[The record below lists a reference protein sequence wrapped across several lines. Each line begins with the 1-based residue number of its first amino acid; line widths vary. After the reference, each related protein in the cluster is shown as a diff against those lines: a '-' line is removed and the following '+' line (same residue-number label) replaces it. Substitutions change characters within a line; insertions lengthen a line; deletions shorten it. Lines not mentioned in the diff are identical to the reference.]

1 MKLKKI
7 IMVTFFVMAGM
18 FTFAAGLKP
27 NEGYLK
33 LKWGTSTD
41 DAKKAGYTLSDLS
54 SNDKEYI
61 KKNYSEGV
69 TVYNVVSKDKTPS
82 ILHFYYYMGR
92 LFQVTE
98 SLPKNQSSR
107 DKLEKRYGKFSEI
120 GVFEVGN
127 QYVCVDISK
136 DGNIDAYWLIITQNT
151 DGSVITSF
159 FDWNIAKNVSVLAKQ
174 LAGADSNAGNSF
186 VEKLTDL
193 AEKLVQDG
201 SGKTTYA
208 FLALTSDDGNA
219 LVENYV
225 TDALTEAMF
234 NTGKIKIVERASIE
248 KILSEQQFQDSALV
262 NENTASEI
270 GNLTGANYVCYG
282 TVKDLGTQVTLNVK
296 VVEVST
302 AELCAMGRESVAKDE
317 YLSGV
322 GFEARKT
329 GVIAKKGSSTNSIAN
344 KNFDITKSKWEV
356 TQNRNEFD
364 EYTTYTFICRTT
376 TGQFLFVGYDKYDK
390 SMYSVVRAG
399 FKWSGDP
406 DYVNP
411 KDGAGCSGI
420 YDIKGEDGQIY
431 KTIKYKSAAYWS
443 YKIGWK
449 GSYDKGYDLRFT
461 YNEQQN
467 VVDLIN
473 MFGSNDVIAV
483 RNEDYQYVKRF
494 ETALF
499 WETLEANGITKEE
512 LFAAID
518 NEKF

>member
-201 SGKTTYA
+201 SGKPTYA

-302 AELCAMGRESVAKDE
+302 AELCSMGRETVAKDE
-317 YLSGV
+317 YLNGV
-322 GFEARKT
+322 GFEARKN
-329 GVIAKKGSSTNSIAN
+329 GGSAKKGSSTNSIAN

-356 TQNRNEFD
+356 KQNRNEFD

-390 SMYSVVRAG
+390 SIYSLVRVG
-399 FKWSGDP
+399 FYWSSKPDSVSSYDGQWPSIYDVKTESGD
-406 DYVNP
+406 
-411 KDGAGCSGI
+411 I
-420 YDIKGEDGQIY
+420 IKFDLSNSSNDN
-431 KTIKYKSAAYWS
+431 KWS
-443 YKIGWK
+443 YKNGWK
-449 GSYDKGYDLRFT
+449 KGTGDIIQITWTKNL
-461 YNEQQN
+461 NQKE
-467 VVDLIN
+467 LLEI
-473 MFGSNDVIAV
+473 FGSNKILSI
-483 RNEDYQYVKRF
+483 RNEEYQFVKHF
-494 ETALF
+494 ETEYF

>member
-120 GVFEVGN
+120 DVFEVGN

-136 DGNIDAYWLIITQNT
+136 DGNIDAYWLIIMQNT

-174 LAGADSNAGNSF
+174 LVGADSNAGNSF

-201 SGKTTYA
+201 SGKPTYA

-302 AELCAMGRESVAKDE
+302 AELCSMGRETVAKDE

-329 GVIAKKGSSTNSIAN
+329 GGIAKKGNTVANANTAKHVENNLWTVQKFRNDFDGYTQYTFMLKGPNYDYFVVGLRKCDVELNSSTRVGIRWYEDPKLKYGKAGLNYEIKTSDGKIVQMKDNASPDAKRN
-344 KNFDITKSKWEV
+344 WNYSESEYIDTSYRLNDSMKWLFDI
-356 TQNRNEFD
+356 
-364 EYTTYTFICRTT
+364 
-376 TGQFLFVGYDKYDK
+376 FLNNDVV
-390 SMYSVVRAG
+390 SVRAYERVVK
-399 FKWSGDP
+399 FQT
-406 DYVNP
+406 
-411 KDGAGCSGI
+411 AGLQEKIEEAGLSV
-420 YDIKGEDGQIY
+420 DEFY
-431 KTIKYKSAAYWS
+431 KA
-443 YKIGWK
+443 
-449 GSYDKGYDLRFT
+449 
-461 YNEQQN
+461 
-467 VVDLIN
+467 
-473 MFGSNDVIAV
+473 MSNS
-483 RNEDYQYVKRF
+483 EF
-494 ETALF
+494 
-499 WETLEANGITKEE
+499 
-512 LFAAID
+512 
-518 NEKF
+518 

>member
-1 MKLKKI
+1 MKIKKI
-7 IMVTFFVMAGM
+7 ISSTLIALLGMAL
-18 FTFAAGLKP
+18 FAAGLKP

-186 VEKLTDL
+186 VDKLTDL

-201 SGKTTYA
+201 SGKPTYA

-302 AELCAMGRESVAKDE
+302 AELCSMGRETVAKDE
-317 YLSGV
+317 YLNGV
-322 GFEARKT
+322 GFEARKNS
-329 GVIAKKGSSTNSIAN
+329 GSGKKGNTAANAKTVKHVENNLWTVQKFRNDFDGYTQYTFMLKGPNYDYFVVGLRKCDVELNSSTRVGIRWYEDPKLKYGKAGLNYEIKTSDGKIVQMKDNASPDAKRN
-344 KNFDITKSKWEV
+344 WNYSESEYIDTSYRLNDSMKWLFDI
-356 TQNRNEFD
+356 
-364 EYTTYTFICRTT
+364 
-376 TGQFLFVGYDKYDK
+376 FLNNDVV
-390 SMYSVVRAG
+390 SVRAYERVVKFQTAG
-399 FKWSGDP
+399 LQEKIEESGLSVD
-406 DYVNP
+406 
-411 KDGAGCSGI
+411 
-420 YDIKGEDGQIY
+420 EFY
-431 KTIKYKSAAYWS
+431 KA
-443 YKIGWK
+443 
-449 GSYDKGYDLRFT
+449 
-461 YNEQQN
+461 
-467 VVDLIN
+467 
-473 MFGSNDVIAV
+473 MSNS
-483 RNEDYQYVKRF
+483 EF
-494 ETALF
+494 
-499 WETLEANGITKEE
+499 
-512 LFAAID
+512 
-518 NEKF
+518 

>member
-1 MKLKKI
+1 MKKI
-7 IMVTFFVMAGM
+7 IMAAILVIAGM
-18 FTFAAGLKP
+18 TAFAAGLKP

-41 DAKKAGYTLSDLS
+41 DAKKAGYTLSDLGS
-54 SNDKEYI
+54 SDKEFI
-61 KKNYSEGV
+61 KQNYADGV
-69 TVYNVVSKDKTPS
+69 TSYSVTSKDKTPT
-82 ILHFYYYMGR
+82 LLTFYYYMGR

-98 SLPKNQSSR
+98 MLPENQSSR
-107 DKLEKRYGKFSEI
+107 EKLEKRYGKFSEI
-120 GVFEVGN
+120 GVFEIGE
-127 QYVCVDISK
+127 QFACVEVTKEGGI
-136 DGNIDAYWLIITQNT
+136 GAWWL
-151 DGSVITSF
+151 VITKNPSGGLVVNF
-159 FDWNIAKNVSVLAKQ
+159 FDWNIFKNVSELGKQ
-174 LAGADSNAGNSF
+174 LAGNDSNAGNSF
-186 VEKLTDL
+186 VGELSDL

-201 SGKTTYA
+201 SGKPTYA

-282 TVKDLGTQVTLNVK
+282 TVKDLGNQVTLNVK

-302 AELCAMGRESVAKDE
+302 AELCSMGRETVAKDE

-322 GFEARKT
+322 GFEARKA
-329 GVIAKKGSSTNSIAN
+329 GGIAKKGSSTNSIAN

-356 TQNRNEFD
+356 KQNRNEFD

-390 SMYSVVRAG
+390 SIYSLVRVG
-399 FKWSGDP
+399 FYWSSKPDSVSSYDGQWGAVFDVKTESGDIL
-406 DYVNP
+406 
-411 KDGAGCSGI
+411 K
-420 YDIKGEDGQIY
+420 YDLSNSSNDNK
-431 KTIKYKSAAYWS
+431 WS
-443 YKIGWK
+443 YKTGWK
-449 GSYDKGYDLRFT
+449 KGNDDIIQITWTKNL
-461 YNEQQN
+461 NQKE
-467 VVDLIN
+467 LLEI
-473 MFGSNDVIAV
+473 FGSNKILSI
-483 RNEDYQYVKRF
+483 RNEKYQFVKHF
-494 ETALF
+494 ETEYF

>member
-1 MKLKKI
+1 MKLRKI

-69 TVYNVVSKDKTPS
+69 TVYNVVSKDKTSS

-193 AEKLVQDG
+193 AEKLVQNG
-201 SGKTTYA
+201 SGKPTYA

-262 NENTASEI
+262 NESTASEI

-282 TVKDLGTQVTLNVK
+282 TVKDLGNQITLNVK

-302 AELCAMGRESVAKDE
+302 AELCAMGRETVAKDE

-329 GVIAKKGSSTNSIAN
+329 GGIAKKGNTTANAKTAKHVENNLWTVQKFRNDFDGYTQYTFMLKGPNYDYFVVGLRKCDVELNSSTRVGIRWSEDPKLKYGAARLNYEIKTSDGKIVQMKDNASPDEKRN
-344 KNFDITKSKWEV
+344 WNYSESEYIDTSYRLNDSMKWLFDI
-356 TQNRNEFD
+356 
-364 EYTTYTFICRTT
+364 
-376 TGQFLFVGYDKYDK
+376 FLNNDVV
-390 SMYSVVRAG
+390 SVRAYERVVK
-399 FKWSGDP
+399 FQT
-406 DYVNP
+406 
-411 KDGAGCSGI
+411 AGLQEKIEEAGLSV
-420 YDIKGEDGQIY
+420 DEFY
-431 KTIKYKSAAYWS
+431 KA
-443 YKIGWK
+443 
-449 GSYDKGYDLRFT
+449 
-461 YNEQQN
+461 
-467 VVDLIN
+467 
-473 MFGSNDVIAV
+473 MSNS
-483 RNEDYQYVKRF
+483 EF
-494 ETALF
+494 
-499 WETLEANGITKEE
+499 
-512 LFAAID
+512 
-518 NEKF
+518 

>member
-1 MKLKKI
+1 MILKKI

-193 AEKLVQDG
+193 AEKLVQNG
-201 SGKTTYA
+201 SGKPTYA

-262 NENTASEI
+262 NESTASEI

-282 TVKDLGTQVTLNVK
+282 TVKDLGNQITLNVK

-302 AELCAMGRESVAKDE
+302 AELCSMGRETLAKDD
-317 YLSGV
+317 YLNGV
-322 GFEARKT
+322 GFEARKNGGSGKKSSANT
-329 GVIAKKGSSTNSIAN
+329 SAKTAKHVENNRWTYTSTTNDFDGYTEYIFTLLGADERRIAVIY
-344 KNFDITKSKWEV
+344 
-356 TQNRNEFD
+356 QRNED
-364 EYTTYTFICRTT
+364 
-376 TGQFLFVGYDKYDK
+376 
-390 SMYSVVRAG
+390 
-399 FKWSGDP
+399 
-406 DYVNP
+406 
-411 KDGAGCSGI
+411 
-420 YDIKGEDGQIY
+420 
-431 KTIKYKSAAYWS
+431 KYKSKLICGIKGGTKNSSGFSDAEIKEDNG
-443 YKIGWK
+443 KIIQINSK
-449 GSYDKGYDLRFT
+449 ST
-461 YNEQQN
+461 YYYIENGVKYRLDIENEKKSGRSWLKIFKDN
-467 VVDLIN
+467 NHIVFRAKDVVTH
-473 MFGSNDVIAV
+473 
-483 RNEDYQYVKRF
+483 F
-494 ETALF
+494 ETAGL
-499 WETLEANGITKEE
+499 LEKMEEAGVSWEE
-512 LFAAID
+512 LDEAMKNQEF
-518 NEKF
+518 

>member
-1 MKLKKI
+1 MKIKKI
-7 IMVTFFVMAGM
+7 ISSTLIALLGMAL
-18 FTFAAGLKP
+18 FAAGLKP
-27 NEGYLK
+27 SEGYLK

-41 DAKKAGYTLSDLS
+41 DAKKAGYKLSELS
-54 SNDKEYI
+54 ASDKEFL
-61 KKNYSEGV
+61 KKDFSDGV
-69 TVYNVVSKDKTPS
+69 SAYYVTSKDKTPTS
-82 ILHFYYYMGR
+82 LQFYYYMGR
-92 LFQVTE
+92 LFQVIETLPE
-98 SLPKNQSSR
+98 SQSSR

-120 GVFEVGN
+120 GVFNLGE
-127 QYVCVDISK
+127 QYACVELTK
-136 DGNIDAYWLIITQNT
+136 DGEVQAYWLAIVKDSN
-151 DGSVITSF
+151 GGVITSF
-159 FDWNIAKNVSVLAKQ
+159 FDWNIFKNVSSFGKSLT
-174 LAGADSNAGNSF
+174 GNNGNAGNSF
-186 VEKLTDL
+186 VGELSDL

-201 SGKTTYA
+201 SGKPTYA

-302 AELCAMGRESVAKDE
+302 AELCSMGRETVAKDE
-317 YLSGV
+317 YLNGV
-322 GFEARKT
+322 GFEARKNS
-329 GVIAKKGSSTNSIAN
+329 GSAKKGSSTNSIAN

-356 TQNRNEFD
+356 KQNRNEFD

-390 SMYSVVRAG
+390 SIYSLVRVG
-399 FKWSGDP
+399 FYWSSKPDSVSSYDGQWPSIYDVKTESGD
-406 DYVNP
+406 
-411 KDGAGCSGI
+411 I
-420 YDIKGEDGQIY
+420 IKFDLSNSSNDN
-431 KTIKYKSAAYWS
+431 KWS
-443 YKIGWK
+443 YKNGWK
-449 GSYDKGYDLRFT
+449 KGTGDIIQITWTKNL
-461 YNEQQN
+461 NQKE
-467 VVDLIN
+467 LLEI
-473 MFGSNDVIAV
+473 FGSNKILSI
-483 RNEDYQYVKRF
+483 RNEEYQFVKHF
-494 ETALF
+494 ETEYF

>member
-1 MKLKKI
+1 MKKI
-7 IMVTFFVMAGM
+7 IMAAILVIAGM
-18 FTFAAGLKP
+18 TAFAAGLKP

-41 DAKKAGYTLSDLS
+41 DAKKSGYTLSDLGS
-54 SNDKEYI
+54 SDKEFI
-61 KKNYSEGV
+61 KQNYADGV
-69 TVYNVVSKDKTPS
+69 TSYSVTSKDKTPT
-82 ILHFYYYMGR
+82 LLTFYYYMGR
-92 LFQVTE
+92 LFQVVET
-98 SLPKNQSSR
+98 LPKTQSSR
-107 DKLEKRYGKFSEI
+107 DKLEKRYGKFSEM
-120 GVFEVGN
+120 GVFEVGD
-127 QYVCVDISK
+127 QYVCVDIAK
-136 DGNIDAYWLIITQNT
+136 DGNIEAYWLMIMKDT
-151 DGSVITSF
+151 DGNVISTF
-159 FDWNIAKNVSVLAKQ
+159 FDWNIAKKVSPFGKQ
-174 LAGADSNAGNSF
+174 LAGSDSETGNSF
-186 VEKLTDL
+186 VGKLSNL
-193 AEKLVQDG
+193 AEKLVQNG
-201 SGKTTYA
+201 SGKPTYA

-302 AELCAMGRESVAKDE
+302 AELCSMGRETVAKDE

-329 GVIAKKGSSTNSIAN
+329 GGIAKKGPSTNSIAN

-356 TQNRNEFD
+356 KQNRNEFD

-390 SMYSVVRAG
+390 SIYSLVRVG
-399 FKWSGDP
+399 FYWSKNPDSVSSYDGQWGAVYDVKTESGDILKFNLSNSTN
-406 DYVNP
+406 DN
-411 KDGAGCSGI
+411 K
-420 YDIKGEDGQIY
+420 
-431 KTIKYKSAAYWS
+431 WS
-443 YKIGWK
+443 YKTGWK
-449 GSYDKGYDLRFT
+449 KGTGDIIQITWTKNL
-461 YNEQQN
+461 NQKE
-467 VVDLIN
+467 LLEI
-473 MFGSNDVIAV
+473 FGSNKILSI
-483 RNEDYQYVKRF
+483 RNEEYQFVKHF
-494 ETALF
+494 ETEYF